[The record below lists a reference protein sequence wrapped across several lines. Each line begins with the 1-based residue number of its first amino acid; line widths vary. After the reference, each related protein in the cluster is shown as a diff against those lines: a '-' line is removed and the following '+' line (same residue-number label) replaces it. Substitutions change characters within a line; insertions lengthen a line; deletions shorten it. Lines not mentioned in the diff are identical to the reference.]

1 MRSFRLWATGV
12 ITASIIACGVASAIA
27 NPLTP
32 FRYESQAQRHCR
44 ADVIVWL
51 DLGKGIYYSKQQRQY
66 GRGFTG
72 SFVCREEARSN
83 GYRRSLLGLR

>member
-1 MRSFRLWATGV
+1 MRSFQLWAADV
-12 ITASIIACGVASAIA
+12 IAASIIAYGADSAFA

-32 FRYESQAQRHCR
+32 FRYESQAQQHCP

-51 DLGKGIYYSKQQRQY
+51 DLGKGIYYSKGQRRY

-72 SFVCREEARSN
+72 SFVCRAEALSS
-83 GYRRSLLGLR
+83 GYHRSLLGLR